1 MDVPNITSEVKA
13 GILTNGI
20 RAAVTG
26 QPAGPGLFDILVV
39 LGQRRVVER
48 LRRAVALFDPK

>member
-1 MDVPNITSEVKA
+1 MAEKLGIKV

-26 QPAGPGLFDILVV
+26 QLAGPGLFDILVV
-39 LGQRRVVER
+39 LGRSKVVQR
-48 LRRAVALFDPK
+48 LRNAVSLFDLK